1 MGAPPYRHTEYMP
14 MARPNLALSSW
25 ICVASSRVGARTVTV
40 GPTGRGR
47 TEACLPRMCMIP
59 GKRYPN
65 VCRSVFAT
73 EMRSYPCC
81 AMGHDCAWI
90 GVGDLYPALSTASMS
105 SRGHS
110 QSVKRCMA
118 SGTTM
123 PCGAL
128 TVISLRR
135 RYSAP
140 SSVVW

>member
-1 MGAPPYRHTEYMP
+1 
-14 MARPNLALSSW
+14 MARPNFAVSSW

-40 GPTGRGR
+40 GPTGRGN
-47 TEACLPRMCMIP
+47 EGPCLPRMCMIP
-59 GKRYPN
+59 GKRYPT
-65 VCRSVFAT
+65 VLPDPVFAT
-73 EMRSYPCC
+73 EMRSYPCS
-81 AMGHDCAWI
+81 AIGHDCAWM